1 MRIVFK
7 HYKDPIFVVVG
18 FIIVWSFGPPR
29 MPKNGQFK
37 GWKDNLFLG
46 FGTFP
51 SATFKGFSH
60 DLKSRCNGK
69 PVISVSR
76 LFRRW
81 WNQPGNRVDI
91 IRIVVVAVV
100 VLRKMR
106 RHRAWTC
113 RRSQRR
119 VRIEGFGRTARLL
132 SGFATILALK
142 LHGNVL
148 VRIKIRIG
156 FHMVQRIPWKR
167 IL

>member
-7 HYKDPIFVVVG
+7 HYKDPIFVVVVVG
-18 FIIVWSFGPPR
+18 SFGPPR

-46 FGTFP
+46 SFRTFP
-51 SATFKGFSH
+51 SATLEGFSH

-69 PVISVSR
+69 TMVSVSR
-76 LFRRW
+76 LFRCG
-81 WNQPGNRVDI
+81 WNQPGNRIDI
-91 IRIVVVAVV
+91 VRIVVVVAVV
-100 VLRKMR
+100 ILRKMR

-119 VRIEGFGRTARLL
+119 VRIEGFEWTARFLL
-132 SGFATILALK
+132 GFTTILALK
-142 LHGNVL
+142 LSGNVL